1 MYWIFFL
8 RFFFVCVVI
17 CGLLLFVME
26 ENKVSGNV
34 NRLEKMD
41 TRFDKFKVVMIKKFI
56 S

>member
-1 MYWIFFL
+1 MYWIFFSRIFL
-8 RFFFVCVVI
+8 VCVVI
-17 CGLLLFVME
+17 CGFLLFVME

-41 TRFDKFKVVMIKKFI
+41 TRFDKFKVVLIKNFM